1 MDFLRGICRYG
12 FLGVGGFWGMDAV
25 WVVRCVK
32 LRVRVMRTV
41 VGRKWYRRLRVM
53 FR

>member
-1 MDFLRGICRYG
+1 MDFLRGLCRDG
-12 FLGVGGFWGMDAV
+12 FLGVELFLGIVAV

-32 LRVRVMRTV
+32 LRVRVIMTV